1 LETLIS
7 VDVVGDVSLNNFNV
21 TCIGS
26 VEVDEPAGK
35 VPREVGGGG
44 EIPEYTPTEPVAPVP
59 GPQGQ
64 LPIPY
69 QGPLD
74 TLLTT
79 NRMRVVGTPHPGAQR
94 FTVNWKSADGETLFH
109 FNTRFD
115 QNCIVRNATVD
126 KQYPPTSEEREGP
139 GCPFHARDDL
149 HKVVLLDIH
158 GDIALD
164 QARNA
169 TAWHHT
175 PPKRTLQ
182 YPSPLEL
189 KYIFCGR
196 KKLFFS
202 EFSVFSSFN
211 VAMAEVCICSGFS
224 W

>member
-1 LETLIS
+1 ENCVVRSSTKDGQQWQAEERDGGMPFALGNPFLLEMLIEENGIN
-7 VDVVGDVSLNNFNV
+7 VVGDVSLNNFNV

-115 QNCIVRNATVD
+115 
-126 KQYPPTSEEREGP
+126 
-139 GCPFHARDDL
+139 
-149 HKVVLLDIH
+149 
-158 GDIALD
+158 
-164 QARNA
+164 
-169 TAWHHT
+169 
-175 PPKRTLQ
+175 
-182 YPSPLEL
+182 
-189 KYIFCGR
+189 
-196 KKLFFS
+196 
-202 EFSVFSSFN
+202 VFY
-211 VAMAEVCICSGFS
+211 
-224 W
+224 